1 MQNTE
6 KEQYSWIKLTLLLLY
21 IGILG
26 TVSVLGGDDS
36 ALNFDN
42 PNTVT
47 LLKVLQGVS
56 VIMVFVL
63 PALVFAFF
71 WTKKRFS
78 YLGVSSKPSIGVL
91 LIGGFGMMLAMPLI
105 NWLVAVNEQMKL
117 PAFLSSVETWMKNSE
132 EKAAVLTDAFTAGT
146 TIDVLVLN
154 LLVIAFLAAVSEEFF
169 FRGVLQKVMQEC
181 TNNKHVAV
189 WVTAIIFSAFHMQFY
204 GFLPRMLM
212 GAFLGYLFVWSGSLW
227 PSIFAH
233 FVNNG
238 MAVFTVW
245 LANNGYISEDIDKVG
260 INPDEWIYA
269 VVSFIAVAGS
279 LVLVYFISNKRNA
292 KLLNSVSPEG
302 SSENKTL

>member
-6 KEQYSWIKLTLLLLY
+6 KEQYSWIKLILLLLY
-21 IGILG
+21 ISILG
-26 TVSVLGGDDS
+26 VVSILGGDDS

-47 LLKVLQGVS
+47 LFKVLQGVS

-71 WTKKRFS
+71 WTKKRIS
-78 YLGVSSKPSIGVL
+78 YLGVSEKPSLLVL
-91 LIGGFGMMLAMPLI
+91 LIGGLGMMLAMPLI

-117 PAFLSSVETWMKNSE
+117 PAFLSGVETWMKNSE

-146 TIDVLVLN
+146 TLDVLVLN
-154 LLVIAFLAAVSEEFF
+154 LVVIAFLAAVSEELF

-181 TNNKHVAV
+181 AHNKHVAV

-238 MAVFTVW
+238 MAVVMVW
-245 LANNGYISEDIDKVG
+245 LANNGYVSEDIDKVG
-260 INPDEWIYA
+260 INADEWIYA

-279 LVLVYFISNKRNA
+279 LLLVYFISNKRNA
-292 KLLNSVSPEG
+292 KLMNSVVAESVIEK
-302 SSENKTL
+302 SV

>member
-26 TVSVLGGDDS
+26 VVSILGGDDS

-42 PNTVT
+42 PNTIT

-71 WTKKRFS
+71 WTKKRIS
-78 YLGVSSKPSIGVL
+78 YLGVSEKPSFWVL
-91 LIGGFGMMLAMPLI
+91 LIGGLGMMMAMPLI
-105 NWLVAVNEQMKL
+105 NWLVIVNEKMKL
-117 PAFLSSVETWMKNSE
+117 PAFLSDVETWMKNSE

-146 TIDVLVLN
+146 ALDVLVLN
-154 LLVIAFLAAVSEEFF
+154 LVVIAFLAAVSEELF

-181 TNNKHVAV
+181 THNKHVAV
-189 WVTAIIFSAFHMQFY
+189 WGTAILFSAFHLQFY

-238 MAVFTVW
+238 MAVLTVW
-245 LANNGYISEDIDKVG
+245 LANNGYVSEDIDKVG
-260 INPDEWIYA
+260 VNPDEWIYA
-269 VVSFIAVAGS
+269 VVSFIAVVGS
-279 LVLVYFISNKRNA
+279 LLLIYVISNKRST
-292 KLLNSVSPEG
+292 KLMNSASAESNIEKSV
-302 SSENKTL
+302 